1 MFSVYVRN
9 AFLKNSKP
17 LWKHFFFQRD
27 IFCFFG
33 SNFYKVRTN
42 SQTLIRNAPSLSD
55 DIEFKKEQ
63 TKKMQNTERW
73 KTRFSTVWGGN
84 VGLY

>member
-1 MFSVYVRN
+1 M
-9 AFLKNSKP
+9 
-17 LWKHFFFQRD
+17 
-27 IFCFFG
+27 
-33 SNFYKVRTN
+33 RTN

>member
-1 MFSVYVRN
+1 M
-9 AFLKNSKP
+9 
-17 LWKHFFFQRD
+17 
-27 IFCFFG
+27 
-33 SNFYKVRTN
+33 RTN

-73 KTRFSTVWGGN
+73 KTRLSTVWGGN
-84 VGLY
+84 VGLYESALKRIMTTHKQCVKYNLVAPLKS